1 MILYE
6 GGRNVLGSGMAS
18 WDIAAFSTYLACF
31 LKLAVKSSHAAK
43 LFNAVQKAQ
52 VSWQRIRPQLQESA
66 PLPEPQQPL
75 PADVL
80 TVQGLAFTYPD
91 TEKPV

>member
-52 VSWQRIRPQLQESA
+52 VSWQRI
-66 PLPEPQQPL
+66 
-75 PADVL
+75 
-80 TVQGLAFTYPD
+80 
-91 TEKPV
+91 PVRSCRKARRCLSRSSHFLLMC